1 MLFFHSSLCL
11 FNVVNFIEMPIVP
24 QYGGAKYKLE
34 CEVCMNMNL
43 LSVLFTESLK
53 ALQNVSQHACEKK
66 KKEIRVYV

>member
-1 MLFFHSSLCL
+1 
-11 FNVVNFIEMPIVP
+11 MPIVP

-53 ALQNVSQHACEKK
+53 ALQNVFKHACEKK
-66 KKEIRVYV
+66 KKRNQGLCVNE